1 MGDGLFKMIEQKN
14 PALAAEKYQPKA
26 TPENQR
32 KKQKKRNEY
41 KNIELDSDQDS
52 FAEIP
57 EKSSKSQE
65 IQRQMNYMFDAEK
78 IKLAEEKAK
87 LFEDKKRK
95 QRLETKDHIVSS
107 GPIDEEKLEN
117 FKAIA
122 QCDVDKLKHNKF
134 KWNVVDN
141 SKFEKTK
148 RIYRK
153 IPEEV
158 LQELD
163 KEQQKLNGI
172 P

>member
-1 MGDGLFKMIEQKN
+1 
-14 PALAAEKYQPKA
+14 
-26 TPENQR
+26 
-32 KKQKKRNEY
+32 
-41 KNIELDSDQDS
+41 
-52 FAEIP
+52 
-57 EKSSKSQE
+57 
-65 IQRQMNYMFDAEK
+65 
-78 IKLAEEKAK
+78 
-87 LFEDKKRK
+87 
-95 QRLETKDHIVSS
+95 
-107 GPIDEEKLEN
+107 
-117 FKAIA
+117 
-122 QCDVDKLKHNKF
+122 VDKLKHNKF